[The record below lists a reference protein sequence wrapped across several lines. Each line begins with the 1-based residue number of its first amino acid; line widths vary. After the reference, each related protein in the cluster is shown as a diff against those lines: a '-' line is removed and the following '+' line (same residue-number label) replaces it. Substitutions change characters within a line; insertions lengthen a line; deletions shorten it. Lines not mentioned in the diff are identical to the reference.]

1 MPLYEITKNG
11 RVLLGEETRIQQE
24 IKRSHDFDDEMENA
38 PNEYEK
44 KYNHSRINAIEEK
57 F

>member
-24 IKRSHDFDDEMENA
+24 VMRSHDFDDEMENA